1 MELLAPAGNLEK
13 LQIALH
19 YGADA
24 VYLGLADFSL
34 RSLGRGFDEGTLVE
48 GLTLA
53 RSAGRRA
60 YCTLNILPH
69 DRDLPA
75 LEAHLRFLSSHHPDA
90 IIVSDPGVFE
100 MVRDILP
107 ETDIHISTQANV
119 TNPASARFWQRL
131 GAKRIILARE
141 VSIDEIK
148 RIRDAIDIEIE
159 AFVHGSICIAYSG
172 RCYISSFLSNRSAN
186 DGACTNSC
194 RWNYTLMKKAGSA
207 GADTPGT
214 EVTES
219 HVPGDT
225 GSSVGNHI
233 GSDTPETLYLR
244 EARRPDEYMP
254 VFEDDRGTYIMS
266 SRDLCMIEHL
276 GALAR
281 AGVSSCK
288 IEGRAKGINYV
299 AGVVKAYREA
309 IDALARGEERID
321 PRWLDEL
328 AMFSSRGYTTGMYL
342 GAQPDP
348 DYNHDEARID
358 RKTHEVAGVV
368 RQFHG
373 RRLHLSPRAVLRPGA
388 VIQFLTAGWEQAPFR
403 VAEIFNMDDEPVPAT
418 KNEADAW
425 IVLDDDIPESV
436 RPLDV
441 VRRPAC
447 EKD

>member
-34 RSLGRGFDEGTLVE
+34 RSQGMGFDEHGLIE
-48 GLTLA
+48 GVRLA
-53 RSAGRRA
+53 RNAGRRA
-60 YCTLNILPH
+60 YVTLNILPH
-69 DRDLPA
+69 DKDLPA
-75 LEAHLRFLSSHHPDA
+75 LEAHLRFLSGHPPDG

-100 MVRDILP
+100 MVQTILP

-141 VSIDEIK
+141 VSIDEI
-148 RIRDAIDIEIE
+148 RRMRDAIEIDIE

-194 RWNYTLMKKAGSA
+194 RWNYTLMKKSGPTAM
-207 GADTPGT
+207 P
-214 EVTES
+214 EPES
-219 HVPGDT
+219 QG
-225 GSSVGNHI
+225 
-233 GSDTPETLYLR
+233 EEFFLR
-244 EARRPDEYMP
+244 EAKRPDDYMP

-276 GALAR
+276 NDLAA

-309 IDALARGEERID
+309 IDAVHRGDPNID
-321 PRWLDEL
+321 PRWVEEL

-342 GAQPDP
+342 GRQPDG
-348 DYNHDEARID
+348 DYNHDDARID
-358 RKTHEVAGVV
+358 RKTHEVAGLV
-368 RQFHG
+368 RRCEG
-373 RRLHLSPRAVLRPGA
+373 RRLLLSPRAVLRTGST
-388 VIQFLTAGWEQAPFR
+388 IQFLTTGWEHTPFHIE
-403 VAEIFNMDDEPVPAT
+403 EIFNTDKEPVMAT

-425 IVLDDDIPESV
+425 IVLDRDIPAAV
-436 RPLDV
+436 RPLDI
-441 VRRPAC
+441 VRRPAS
-447 EKD
+447 D

>member
-13 LQIALH
+13 LQIAFH

-34 RSLGRGFDEGTLVE
+34 RSLGRGFDEATLVE

-53 RSAGRRA
+53 RSTGRRA

-75 LEAHLRFLSSHHPDA
+75 LEAHLRFLSTHRPDA

-131 GAKRIILARE
+131 GARRIILARE

-148 RIRDAIDIEIE
+148 RMRDAIDIEIE

-194 RWNYTLMKKAGSA
+194 RWNYTLMKKGPSAETNTQTKEAASDIGNNAG
-207 GADTPGT
+207 
-214 EVTES
+214 
-219 HVPGDT
+219 GDT
-225 GSSVGNHI
+225 SGG
-233 GSDTPETLYLR
+233 LYLR

-276 GALAR
+276 GELAR

-309 IDALARGEERID
+309 IDALARGEDTID

-342 GAQPDP
+342 GSQPDA

-368 RQFHG
+368 RQFQG
-373 RRLHLSPRAVLRPGA
+373 RRLLLSPRAVLRPGA
-388 VIQFLTAGWEQAPFR
+388 IIQFLTAGWEQAPFR
-403 VAEIFNMDDEPVPAT
+403 VAEIFNMDNEPVPAT

-425 IVLDDDIPESV
+425 IVLDREIPDAV

-441 VRRPAC
+441 VRRPA
-447 EKD
+447 